1 MYNPPPK
8 KDLLD
13 AVPAKFK
20 NDNSMYKEA
29 LSRSTCTIE
38 SSRARLFPDSIV
50 KQQHQHPPQTEREG
64 GISSYAHK
72 SNYNPPIQ
80 QSKSNSNNNT
90 FNKIKVNKNKHTL
103 SYTTNNNNNIKPSS
117 YKNIPNFHAHRDNV
131 KDIFNSKIYN
141 NIKEQDI
148 TQNPNKN
155 SFSDIS
161 LSARQIMQ
169 ERYQ

>member
-20 NDNSMYKEA
+20 HDNSLYKEA
-29 LSRSTCTIE
+29 LSRSTCSIE
-38 SSRARLFPDSIV
+38 SSRARLFPDSIA
-50 KQQHQHPPQTEREG
+50 KQHQPQTEREG
-64 GISSYAHK
+64 ITGYAHK
-72 SNYNPPIQ
+72 TNYNPPIQ
-80 QSKSNSNNNT
+80 QPKNNNT
-90 FNKIKVNKNKHTL
+90 FNKIKVNKTKHAS
-103 SYTTNNNNNIKPSS
+103 SYIHNNDNNSNNKPSS
-117 YKNIPNFHAHRDNV
+117 YKNIPNFHAHRDNI

-161 LSARQIMQ
+161 LSARQIIQ

>member
-20 NDNSMYKEA
+20 NENSLYKEA
-29 LSRSTCTIE
+29 LSRSTCSIE
-38 SSRARLFPDSIV
+38 SSRARLFPDSIA
-50 KQQHQHPPQTEREG
+50 KQHQHQPQTEREG
-64 GISSYAHK
+64 ITSYAHK

-80 QSKSNSNNNT
+80 QSKNNNT
-90 FNKIKVNKNKHTL
+90 FNKIKVNKNKHAL
-103 SYTTNNNNNIKPSS
+103 SYTNNTNTNNKPSS

-131 KDIFNSKIYN
+131 RDIFNSKIYN

-161 LSARQIMQ
+161 LSARQIIQ